1 MTTSIL
7 PPNFNFYI
15 CGVDEVSK
23 YEDKFVTD
31 IIAFTHPGN
40 VNEANYD
47 KFNLSPKINRFCV
60 HDVFDNRYHPFVL
73 KWPDE
78 QLSKDLIEVSN
89 TIKKKI
95 DDGDQVDCLIHC
107 QAGISRST
115 AAAFILLSVISGE
128 WKERD
133 CINEIYQRRNI
144 MRPNP
149 LIIEFAD
156 KLLNRGGKMLR
167 LVETRNEKEKNT
179 DGDIL
184 LF

>member
-15 CGVDEVSK
+15 CGVDEVPK
-23 YEDKFVTD
+23 YEDKFITD

-40 VNEANYD
+40 QNEANYD
-47 KFNLSPKINRFCV
+47 DFNFSPKINKFCV
-60 HDVFDNRYHPFVL
+60 HDVFDDRYHSDGL

-78 QLSKDLIEVSN
+78 KLIKDIISVCDD
-89 TIKKKI
+89 IKKK
-95 DDGDQVDCLIHC
+95 VDEHEMVNCLIHC

-115 AAAFILLSVISGE
+115 AAAFILLSILTGE

-133 CINEIYQRRNI
+133 CINEIYQRRWI

-149 LIIEFAD
+149 LMIEFAD
-156 KLLNRGGKMLR
+156 KLLNRGGKMLS
-167 LVETRNEKEKNT
+167 LVDTREKK
-179 DGDIL
+179 DVDDVL